1 MKKFSQETGGKVNLT
16 EVGAGR
22 TLVEQEQVPFEDLVD
37 YLTGKV
43 RNEETL

>member
-1 MKKFSQETGGKVNLT
+1 MKKVSQETGGAVDLT
-16 EVGAGR
+16 AVGAGR

-43 RNEETL
+43 RSEE